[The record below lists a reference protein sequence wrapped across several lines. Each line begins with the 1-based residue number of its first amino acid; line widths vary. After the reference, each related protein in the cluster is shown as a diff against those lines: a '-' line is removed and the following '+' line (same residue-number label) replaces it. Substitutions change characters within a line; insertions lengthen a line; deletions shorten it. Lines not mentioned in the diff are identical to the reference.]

1 MNLNLMLNNEAF
13 LHYKINFANNFLN
26 PEFNTGEIIDLS
38 FISNKK
44 RNGAFSKSC
53 NTYI

>member
-26 PEFNTGEIIDLS
+26 PEFNTWKNNR
-38 FISNKK
+38 FKFYK
-44 RNGAFSKSC
+44 
-53 NTYI
+53 